1 MDVFIGLDVSLA
13 STAICVLGE
22 KGKIVTEAQVASAPD
37 SVVAFMHELPHG
49 IAVIGL
55 EPGPLSQWLHK
66 GLTDAGF
73 DTVLMETRLVAVARI
88 LGDGTRRRT
97 SAFTHLQSHYLFR
110 NRLGRPG
117 KGKALVKTAR
127 RRFMVPIPKVHDLSV
142 LNERLLARCLE
153 RLDALEAGEHPTI
166 GTATKGIG
174 ASSLQRPDW
183 PHRDPCRSRLQKRGH
198 TGGHH
203 CEKKNAP
210 GRTAMREIHLWTG
223 AEPDHTDILEPLKHA
238 TLVIRDLRGSAL
250 WSAHPPRAGW
260 THELLQQEADR
271 RRPTGR
277 PRPNPPGRRPIQR
290 RAFQDP
296 NTCPSSRSSRYWPQ
310 PPYRRQP

>member
-55 EPGPLSQWLHK
+55 EAGPPSQWLHK

-97 SAFTHLQSHYLFR
+97 RAFTHLQSHYLFR

-142 LNERLLARCLE
+142 LTSGCWRA
-153 RLDALEAGEHPTI
+153 AW
-166 GTATKGIG
+166 
-174 ASSLQRPDW
+174 S
-183 PHRDPCRSRLQKRGH
+183 
-198 TGGHH
+198 
-203 CEKKNAP
+203 
-210 GRTAMREIHLWTG
+210 
-223 AEPDHTDILEPLKHA
+223 
-238 TLVIRDLRGSAL
+238 GSTRWRQGSTQL
-250 WSAHPPRAGW
+250 SEPPRRASAPRHCSG
-260 THELLQQEADR
+260 
-271 RRPTGR
+271 PTGLTAIPVAR
-277 PRPNPPGRRPIQR
+277 IYRSGDTPADTTAKRKTRREGQPCARSTSGPAPNPTTPTSWNR
-290 RAFQDP
+290 
-296 NTCPSSRSSRYWPQ
+296 
-310 PPYRRQP
+310 